1 MISFFK
7 KRSYPK
13 FWKKYLEQVAEAQ
26 KIDAYKDIRFVALDT
41 ETTGFDIKKDRM
53 LSIGAVAIRNNRILV
68 DDSLELY
75 IKQDVFKKETAVIHG
90 ITKAGG
96 NEKTEEEKALKKF
109 VKYLRGGVIVG
120 HHTAFDVA
128 MINQALRRH
137 RLGKLANKKL
147 DTNYLHKNLIRN
159 NPYRKLYSL
168 DDLCDTY
175 QIKKHDR
182 HTAMGDALLTAY
194 VFLKIIGKYKRNKAL
209 DLMDLLKTNYK
220 LMG

>member
-13 FWKKYLEQVAEAQ
+13 FWKKYLEQVADSQ
-26 KIDAYKDIRFVALDT
+26 KIDAYKEIRFVALDT
-41 ETTGFDIKKDRM
+41 ETTGFDIKKDRI
-53 LSIGAVAIRNNRILV
+53 LSIGAVAVKNNKILV
-68 DDSLELY
+68 NDSLELF
-75 IKQDVFKKETAVIHG
+75 IRQDIFKKETAVIHG
-90 ITKAGG
+90 ITKEGG
-96 NEKTEEEKALKKF
+96 QEKIEERKAVKRF
-109 VKYLRGGVIVG
+109 VKYLQGGVILG

-128 MINQALRRH
+128 MLDQALRRH
-137 RLGKLANKKL
+137 KLGRLANKKL

-159 NPYRKLYSL
+159 DPFRKLYSL
-168 DDLCDTY
+168 DELCDTY